1 MLRLAKFGLIF
12 QHVARIVIFSEK
24 LYENHILRLNAIL
37 PKLDVAIIYVSVQQA
52 RKVKYSYVVLRTAH
66 TPPT

>member
-24 LYENHILRLNAIL
+24 LYEKHILRLNAIL

-52 RKVKYSYVVLRTAH
+52 RKVKSRTWFSGLLVH
-66 TPPT
+66 LPT